1 MKSKTS
7 SVRLLK
13 ETYDDIDS
21 ICDDIGCTRND
32 WIKEAIDEKLEGK
45 KSQDQEPKPEPKIF
59 DCRDGNLYHDG
70 KLFGSCANHLSLGKV
85 YDDDGNLVGRTRDS
99 IPKGELLAV
108 KVYDDD
114 GKLVGQTRDSIPKAK
129 VTAFSNDGGK
139 TWYDAN

>member
-45 KSQDQEPKPEPKIF
+45 KSQDQEVTEDTTPEPEPVVEPEPKPIPEPKIMIKEVPQ
-59 DCRDGNLYHDG
+59 DNSEKPCITYTQLNG
-70 KLFGSCANHLSLGKV
+70 KLLPFAQRYN
-85 YDDDGNLVGRTRDS
+85 
-99 IPKGELLAV
+99 I
-108 KVYDDD
+108 
-114 GKLVGQTRDSIPKAK
+114 
-129 VTAFSNDGGK
+129 
-139 TWYDAN
+139 